1 MSADKRFIQAS
12 ELLRDSFRLAAQIY
26 QDGLLPDFIV
36 GIWRGGTPVGIA
48 IQEYFQYAGIT
59 SDHISVRTSSYAS
72 INQRAKS
79 IRVHGLH
86 YLIEE
91 ANADSSLLIVDDVFD
106 TGLSIEALVND
117 LEKKMRLNMPRKI
130 KIACPWYKPQNNLT
144 KLAPDY
150 YLYESDEWLVFP
162 HELEGL
168 SVDEIANSKPEV
180 ADILDLFQIPKRS

>member
-1 MSADKRFIQAS
+1 MTVDKRFIQAS

-48 IQEYFQYAGIT
+48 IQEYFQYAGVS

-72 INQRAKS
+72 INQRNKS

-106 TGLSIEALVND
+106 TGLSIEALVDD
-117 LEKKMRLNMPRKI
+117 LEKKMRLNMPRKV
-130 KIACPWYKPQNNLT
+130 KIACPWYKPQNNRTQLT
-144 KLAPDY
+144 PDY

-168 SVDEIANSKPEV
+168 SVEEIATHKPEV
-180 ADILDLFQIPKRS
+180 SDILELFEVPKAT

>member
-1 MSADKRFIQAS
+1 MTVDKRFIQAS

-48 IQEYFQYAGIT
+48 IQEYFQYAGIS
-59 SDHISVRTSSYAS
+59 SDHISVRTSSYSS
-72 INQRAKS
+72 INQRNKS

-106 TGLSIEALVND
+106 TGLSIEALVDD
-117 LEKKMRLNMPRKI
+117 LEKKMRLNMPRKM
-130 KIACPWYKPQNNLT
+130 KIACPWYKPQNNRTQLT
-144 KLAPDY
+144 PDY
-150 YLYESDEWLVFP
+150 YLYESDEWLIFP

-168 SVDEIANSKPEV
+168 SVEEIATHKPEV
-180 ADILDLFQIPKRS
+180 ADILDLFEIPETP

>member
-1 MSADKRFIQAS
+1 MVAVEKRFIDAS

-48 IQEYFQYAGIT
+48 IQEYFQYAGIA
-59 SDHISVRTSSYAS
+59 SDHISVRTSAYSS
-72 INQRAKS
+72 INQRNKS

-106 TGLSIEALVND
+106 TGLSIDALIED
-117 LEKKMRLNMPRKI
+117 LEKKMRLNLPRKI
-130 KIACPWYKPQNNLT
+130 KIACPFFKPQNNLT
-144 KLAPDY
+144 KLTPDY
-150 YLYESDEWLVFP
+150 YLYESCLLYTSPSPRDR
-162 HELEGL
+162 G
-168 SVDEIANSKPEV
+168 
-180 ADILDLFQIPKRS
+180 

>member
-48 IQEYFQYAGIT
+48 IQEYFQYAGIS
-59 SDHISVRTSSYAS
+59 SDHISVRTSSYAG

-130 KIACPWYKPQNNLT
+130 KIACPWFKPQNNLT
-144 KLAPDY
+144 NLAPDY
-150 YLYESDEWLVFP
+150 FLYESDEWLVFP